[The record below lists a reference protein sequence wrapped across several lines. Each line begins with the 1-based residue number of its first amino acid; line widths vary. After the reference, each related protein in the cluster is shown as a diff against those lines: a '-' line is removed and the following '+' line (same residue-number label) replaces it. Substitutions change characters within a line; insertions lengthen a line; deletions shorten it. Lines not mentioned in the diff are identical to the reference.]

1 MDKNTLLLIPRQPLG
16 QWKEKGNKK
25 TLMMPG
31 TMAHIFNLSTPVA
44 EAGRSPCSGPARPA

>member
-1 MDKNTLLLIPRQPLG
+1 MDKNTLVLVPRQPLG